1 MVNKMQK
8 KYLTEMFGEDC
19 KIVVDDLSYS
29 TTTKMPS
36 CNVTL
41 HVKDVES
48 CLDFFPIGV
57 EQAVLETFKHLNLG
71 DKLMMIISIKQLEN
85 GTSN

>member
-1 MVNKMQK
+1 
-8 KYLTEMFGEDC
+8 
-19 KIVVDDLSYS
+19 
-29 TTTKMPS
+29 MPS
-36 CNVTL
+36 CNATL

-57 EQAVLETFKHLNLG
+57 EVAVLETFKHLNLG
-71 DKLMMIISIKQLEN
+71 DKLVILISIKQLEN

>member
-1 MVNKMQK
+1 
-8 KYLTEMFGEDC
+8 MFGEGS
-19 KIVVDDLSYS
+19 KIVVDDFIYS

-41 HVKDVES
+41 HVKDVKS

-71 DKLMMIISIKQLEN
+71 DKLSVIISIKEFEN
-85 GTSN
+85 GASN

>member
-1 MVNKMQK
+1 
-8 KYLTEMFGEDC
+8 MFGEDC
-19 KIVVDDLSYS
+19 KIVVDDFLYS

-41 HVKDVES
+41 YVKNVES

-85 GTSN
+85 GL